1 MIRHAGFVA
10 MRVRGRWQGA
20 LIEGP
25 SGSGKSDL
33 ALRALDAG
41 FSLVADDRTL
51 VWVSGERLWGRA
63 PETLRGLIEMR
74 GLDVVRVTALPLAQ
88 VALIARLGR
97 PERLPE
103 RMVEDVLGVAVPVLV
118 LDPFE
123 ATAPAKLGRAIQA
136 FDAAHNGRI

>member
-1 MIRHAGFVA
+1 LIRHAGFVA

-103 RMVEDVLGVAVPVLV
+103 RMVEDLLGVPVPVLV

>member
-1 MIRHAGFVA
+1 LIRHAGFVA